1 MMKVDLHVHSKYS
14 RKPTEWF
21 LKRVGAAESYTE
33 PEYIYKTL
41 KNRGM
46 NLVTITDHNTI
57 KGALKLKE
65 KYPDD
70 TFISVEST
78 AHFPE
83 DDCKVHILIYDID
96 EAIFEEIQRLR
107 YNIYD
112 LREFLIT
119 KDIPHSVAHP
129 VFSVNGKLTVEHIEK
144 LLVLFNTFEG
154 VNASRNENYNAEF
167 VKIASNL
174 TKERI
179 DELANRYNIT
189 PHGNS
194 PHKKV
199 FTGGSDDH
207 SGLMMG
213 KGFTVSEDAEE
224 LHGFINDLK
233 MGNVKFYGSS
243 ANFYTLAFNIYK
255 IAYDYSLKN
264 RAITM
269 TGSLLG
275 NLIENIVENKKS
287 TFWERIKLKRLRKKS
302 SIHMMLT
309 DLLQKLK
316 SINEDDVQKRFEVV
330 FDKIADI
337 SDELIKN
344 IFKKLK
350 KKETS
355 IDAIYKSIV
364 AALPGIFISV
374 PFFSSY
380 RITYKDH
387 DIIRALKRNF
397 FDDEQTNLKKIAWF
411 TDTINDLNGVS
422 VTIKAIGHQS
432 YKRNYPL
439 RIYGSLNEDELSVEL
454 PDNFV
459 NLEPIVDFKLPYY
472 SHLKIKIPSMMKAL
486 KTISE
491 QTPDEIYISTPG
503 PVGILGL
510 IIGKLLNIKTIG
522 IYHTDFTKEI
532 HEISKDESLA
542 SLVERYVNFF
552 YNNLCEVRPTSKQ
565 YLDMLEERGVV
576 NCSKVF
582 RRGIDTEIFK
592 PIYKFKDPN
601 VVNLIYAGRVSKDKN
616 IDFLIDIYHE
626 VAKRFSELNVRL
638 LIIGDGPYRDKA
650 EHKYRHK
657 HIHFLGKLKNKEL
670 PQYYNAGDLFVF
682 PSNTDT
688 FGMVV
693 LEAQACALP
702 AIVSDQ
708 GGPKEILI
716 DGITG
721 FVAKSNDLNDWVDKI
736 STFIKWKI
744 SGDPKIDSMK
754 YEAHTNVKRVYD
766 WEGILKEVFLDV

>member
-57 KGALKLKE
+57 KGALRLKE

-83 DDCKVHILIYDID
+83 DDCKVHILIYDIN
-96 EAIFEEIQRLR
+96 EVLFEEIQRLR

-112 LREFLIT
+112 LREFLINGGIT
-119 KDIPHSVAHP
+119 HSVAHP
-129 VFSVNGKLTVEHIEK
+129 VYSVNGRLTIAHIEK

-154 VNASRNENYNAEF
+154 VNASRNENYNTEF
-167 VKIASNL
+167 VKIVSNL
-174 TKERI
+174 TKEKI
-179 DELANRYNIT
+179 DEFANKYKIT
-189 PHGNS
+189 PHGDS

-213 KGFTVSEDAEE
+213 KAFTFSEDADD
-224 LHGFINDLK
+224 LDGFLNDLK
-233 MGNVKFYGSS
+233 AGEIKFYGSS
-243 ANFYTLAFNIYK
+243 ANFYNLAFNIYK

-264 RAITM
+264 RVVAM

-275 NLIENIVENKKS
+275 NLIENIVENKQS
-287 TFWERIKLKRLRKKS
+287 SLWERIKLKRLKKKS
-302 SIHMMLT
+302 SIHLMIT
-309 DLLQKLK
+309 DLLQEIK
-316 SINEDDVQKRFEVV
+316 SIKEDDMQKRFEFV
-330 FDKIADI
+330 FDRISDI
-337 SDELIKN
+337 SDELIRN

-350 KKETS
+350 KKGVS
-355 IDAIYKSIV
+355 IDAIYRSIV
-364 AALPGIFISV
+364 AALPGVFISV

-387 DIIRALKRNF
+387 DLIRALTRDFAKNEQINF
-397 FDDEQTNLKKIAWF
+397 KKIAWF

-432 YKRNYPL
+432 ARRGYPL
-439 RIYGSLNEDELSVEL
+439 RIYGSVNEEELSNEL
-454 PDNFV
+454 PPNFV
-459 NLEPIVDFKLPYY
+459 NLPPIVDFKLPYY

-491 QTPDEIYISTPG
+491 ETPDEIYISTPG

-510 IIGKLLNIKTIG
+510 IIGKLLNVKTIG

-532 HEISKDESLA
+532 YEISKDDSLS

-552 YNNLCEVRPTSKQ
+552 YNNVSEVRPTSKQ
-565 YLDMLEERGVV
+565 YLDMLKDRGVV
-576 NCSKVF
+576 NCAKVF
-582 RRGIDTEIFK
+582 RRGIDTDIFK

-601 VVNLIYAGRVSKDKN
+601 VINLIYAGRVSKDKN
-616 IDFLIDIYHE
+616 IDFLMDVYSA
-626 VAKRFSELNVRL
+626 VAKRFSDLRVRL
-638 LIIGDGPYRDKA
+638 FIIGDGPYREKA
-650 EHKYRHK
+650 ENKYKHKGIY
-657 HIHFLGKLKNKEL
+657 FLGKVKNSEL
-670 PQYYNAGDLFVF
+670 PQYYNSGDLFLF

-708 GGPKEILI
+708 GGPKEII
-716 DGITG
+716 VDGVTG
-721 FVAKSNDLNDWVDKI
+721 FVAKSNDLNDWVEKI
-736 STFIKWKI
+736 STFIRWKLTN
-744 SGDPKIDSMK
+744 DPRIDSMK
-754 YEAHTNVKRVYD
+754 YEAHTNVKKFYD
-766 WEGILKEVFLDV
+766 WECILKEVFVDA